1 MLQAHRLQP
10 QAERGLS
17 GAHFLLLGL
26 VGHMYLLVL
35 FVESSVG
42 ALIAS
47 HTVTD
52 LRGVWVLGNTLPT
65 LEFLSWA
72 ILKKMGL
79 CHPQLSH
86 NVRNEKIPSIRKQ
99 GRKRFRRLLP

>member
-1 MLQAHRLQP
+1 M
-10 QAERGLS
+10 
-17 GAHFLLLGL
+17 LLGL
-26 VGHMYLLVL
+26 VGHMYLLVP
-35 FVESSVG
+35 FVESS
-42 ALIAS
+42 
-47 HTVTD
+47 HTVTG
-52 LRGVWVLGNTLPT
+52 LGGVWVLGNTLTT